1 MDLKH
6 FREHDVAVIPKY
18 NFGDQTTIWIKYCQS
33 METTTLAAQF
43 DLEYYFELSP
53 DLLCIA
59 GYDGYFKKINPS
71 VSKTLGYSN
80 EELFAAPIN
89 SFVHPHDRKIT
100 EQKRD
105 ELRNGNVLLQFE
117 NRYITKNGSIVWLS
131 WTSIP
136 IERDKMVFAIAKN
149 ITYKK
154 ELEEYE
160 RVSAILAKLNEEQ
173 KKRFKTTAGVTRP
186 NVVEVESAPEKLIA
200 SDRPSRLD
208 QEWLNRFEAVVRNH
222 TGKLDLNLRF
232 IGDQLAVSERQLFR
246 QINRILGITP
256 NKLVRIIRLRLAW
269 EAIASGKYRTI
280 VEISNIAGYSSRAH
294 FKKLFYE
301 VYGIDVAELL

>member
-1 MDLKH
+1 
-6 FREHDVAVIPKY
+6 
-18 NFGDQTTIWIKYCQS
+18 
-33 METTTLAAQF
+33 METITSTNQF

-59 GYDGYFKKINPS
+59 GYDGYFKKINFA

-80 EELFAAPIN
+80 EELFAVPIN
-89 SFVHPHDRKIT
+89 SFIHPDDRERT
-100 EQKRD
+100 AQKRD

-117 NRYITKNGSIVWLS
+117 NRYVAKNGSIVWLS
-131 WTSIP
+131 WTSMP
-136 IERDKMVFAIAKN
+136 IERDKMVFAIAKD

-154 ELEEYE
+154 QLEEYE
-160 RVSAILAKLNEEQ
+160 RVSAILAKLNEDQ
-173 KKRFKTTAGVTRP
+173 KKKFKTSASVTRP
-186 NVVEVESAPEKLIA
+186 NVVEVESATGQFA
-200 SDRPSRLD
+200 DRNKPSHVD
-208 QEWLNRFEAVVRNH
+208 QKWLNKFEAVVRNYA
-222 TGKLDLNLRF
+222 GKVDLNLRL
-232 IGDQLAVSERQLFR
+232 IGDELAVSERQLFR

-256 NKLVRIIRLRLAW
+256 NKLVRIIRLHLAW

-280 VEISNIAGYSSRAH
+280 AEISNIAGYSSRAH